1 MKASVI
7 VLVALAATTLMRK
20 RSAAVRHW
28 VLSAAIVCAAATP
41 LLELVVPS
49 WHLALG
55 ATAPVRERDAAVPR
69 AAASSQT
76 AAPVSLAA
84 VSPEPPRPNRD
95 ALSYAVAMPSLTTLL
110 TAAWIAGVSISI
122 GLLLVGLG
130 RLAWL
135 ASRSRRLVTGP
146 WIETAEEI
154 SRRYG
159 IARPVWLLQSDHPSL
174 LVTWGLLRPRIILPR
189 AACAWPADR
198 IRIVLSHE
206 LAHIQRGD
214 WLVQMTAELLRS
226 VYWFNPLLWIA
237 GRRLRQ
243 ESEHACDDAV
253 LNLGVDGSEYAGHL
267 LDLAR
272 DAVRDRARWSPNLPA
287 AAIARPSNLERRVT
301 AMLNARLNRTPLS
314 RSARVMALIA
324 ILAVAI
330 PIAGFGQTSF
340 VSFSG
345 SVVDPTGRIIPG
357 VTLVLSDMLRD
368 AKREVRTDSGGRF
381 EFVGVPAGEYAL
393 DISFMG
399 FMPVRENVTLAA
411 PYVQKNYSL
420 EVGMVQETITLVGGG
435 DPPNSNRPSMRSN
448 TGYQP
453 AQAAYDPCS
462 ASPVGGCL
470 RPPTKI
476 RDFRP
481 EYPQHLSDRKVAG
494 VVLLIGRIGADGSMV
509 RVQLADPADPIDPA
523 FAQSAIAAVSQWQF
537 TPTQL
542 GGVPIETNMK
552 ITVNFVIRQ

>member
-7 VLVALAATTLMRK
+7 VLVALAATTLMRR

-49 WHLALG
+49 WHIAFG
-55 ATAPVRERDAAVPR
+55 SAPPVHERDVAGPR
-69 AAASSQT
+69 AAASQR
-76 AAPVSLAA
+76 AAPTSLAA
-84 VSPEPPRPNRD
+84 VQPEPPRPHRD
-95 ALSYAVAMPSLTTLL
+95 ALSDAIATARLTNLL
-110 TAAWIAGVSISI
+110 TATWIAGISISI
-122 GLLLVGLG
+122 GLLVVGLG

-135 ASRSRRLVTGP
+135 ASRSRRLVTGQ
-146 WIETAEEI
+146 WIEMAEEI

-159 IARPVWLLQSDHPSL
+159 IARAVRLLQSDHPSL

-189 AACAWPADR
+189 AACDWPADR

-206 LAHIQRGD
+206 LAHIERGD
-214 WLVQMTAELLRS
+214 WLVQMMAELLRS

-237 GRRLRQ
+237 GTRLRQ

-272 DAVRDRARWSPNLPA
+272 SAIRHRARWSPDLPA
-287 AAIARPSNLERRVT
+287 AAIARPSSLERRVI

-314 RSARVMALIA
+314 RSARFMALIA
-324 ILAVAI
+324 VLAVTI

-340 VSFSG
+340 VTFSG
-345 SVVDPTGRIIPG
+345 SVVDPNGRIVPG
-357 VTLVLSDMLRD
+357 VTLVLSDMPRD

-381 EFVGVPAGEYAL
+381 EFVGVPAGDYAL
-393 DISFMG
+393 EVSFIG
-399 FMPVRENVTLAA
+399 FMPVRENVALAA
-411 PYVQKNYSL
+411 PRVQRDYSL
-420 EVGMVQETITLVGGG
+420 EVGTLQETLTIVGGG
-435 DPPNSNRPSMRSN
+435 DPPSSSRPTTRAN
-448 TGYQP
+448 TRYQP
-453 AQAAYDPCS
+453 AQAEYDPCS
-462 ASPVGGCL
+462 ASLVGGCI

-476 RDFRP
+476 ADFKP
-481 EYPQHLSDRKVAG
+481 EYPQHLSDAKVGG
-494 VVLLIGRIGADGSMV
+494 VVLLIGRIGADGSMI

-523 FAQSAIAAVSQWQF
+523 LAQAAIAAVNQWQF

-542 GGVPIETNMK
+542 GGVPIEVDMK
-552 ITVNFVIRQ
+552 VTVNFVIRQ